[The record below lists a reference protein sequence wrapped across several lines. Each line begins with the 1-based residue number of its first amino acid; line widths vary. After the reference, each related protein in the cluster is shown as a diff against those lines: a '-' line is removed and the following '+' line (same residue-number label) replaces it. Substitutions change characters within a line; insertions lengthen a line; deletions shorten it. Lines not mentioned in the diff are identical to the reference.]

1 MKTND
6 RADTHNCPQNRAIV
20 RDGRVVSGCD
30 LCLSTNQRSDSSA
43 TYERKWDKREHA
55 RDIIQPNEPSK
66 FAKEYP
72 KEARELGYTDEMM
85 RKYT

>member
-6 RADTHNCPQNRAIV
+6 KPDNHNCPENRAVI
-20 RDGRVVSGCD
+20 RGGRVISGCD
-30 LCLSTNQRSDSSA
+30 LCLGNNWQQDNSA
-43 TYERKWDKREHA
+43 TYNRNWDKREHA
-55 RDIIQPNEPSK
+55 RDTIQPNQPDQ

-85 RKYT
+85 RKYG